1 MDLRERVDMI
11 ARSGF
16 LLFSAIMTLSLW
28 SNSVHAGIDPHTVVA
43 WTFDEGQGKF
53 VEDVSGNG
61 HDGELLDG
69 ADWSKDGKFSGA
81 VEFDGMEACI
91 EASHSD
97 GLNLEAFSI
106 EAWINCVPGSNQAIL
121 HKQGE
126 GNSSNRNYILNIRP
140 EGFLRGSFSSGGTQ
154 YDFDGP
160 TILEPSRWYH
170 VAATY
175 DGKVGKIYV
184 DGELDSETEI
194 DLILEPND
202 APLLLGKA
210 GGTGGARFTGLMD
223 EVRLS
228 NIARIQDEIGELM
241 NKGLALVLPVNTEGK
256 LAIAWGGV
264 KFSVLGF

>member
-1 MDLRERVDMI
+1 MI
-11 ARSGF
+11 ARFGF
-16 LLFSAIMTLSLW
+16 LLFSAIITLSLCL
-28 SNSVHAGIDPHTVVA
+28 NSVHAGIDPHTVAA

-53 VEDVSGNG
+53 AEDVSGNG
-61 HDGELLDG
+61 HDGELLNG
-69 ADWSKDGKFSGA
+69 ADWSKDGKFNGA
-81 VEFDGMEACI
+81 VEFDGIEACV
-91 EASHSD
+91 EVPHAD
-97 GLNLEAFSI
+97 GLSLGAFSI
-106 EAWINCVPGSNQAIL
+106 EAWINCIPGSNQAIL

-126 GNSSNRNYILNIRP
+126 GNAANRNYILNIRP
-140 EGFLRGSFSSGGTQ
+140 EGFLRGSFSSGGAQ

-160 TILEPSRWYH
+160 TILDANRWYH

-194 DLILEPND
+194 GLSLEAND

-223 EVRLS
+223 EMRLS
-228 NIARIQDEIGELM
+228 NIARTQDEIKELM
-241 NKGLALVLPVNTEGK
+241 NKGLALVLPVNIEGK

-264 KFSVLGF
+264 KFSVLDF

>member
-1 MDLRERVDMI
+1 MI
-11 ARSGF
+11 ARFSF

-28 SNSVHAGIDPHTVVA
+28 SNPVHAGIDPHTVAA
-43 WTFDEGQGKF
+43 WTFDESQGKF

-61 HDGELLDG
+61 HHGELLDG
-69 ADWSKDGKFSGA
+69 ADWSEGGKFIGA
-81 VEFDGMEACI
+81 VEFDGIEACV
-91 EASHSD
+91 EVPHSD
-97 GLNLEAFSI
+97 DLSLEAFSI

-194 DLILEPND
+194 GLSLETND

-223 EVRLS
+223 EMRVS
-228 NIARIQDEIGELM
+228 NIARIQDEIRELM
-241 NKGLALVLPVNTEGK
+241 NKGLALVLPVNIEGK

-264 KFSVLGF
+264 KFSVLNF

>member
-1 MDLRERVDMI
+1 MI
-11 ARSGF
+11 TRSGF
-16 LLFSAIMTLSLW
+16 LLFSAIITLSLW
-28 SNSVHAGIDPHTVVA
+28 LNSVHAGIDPHIVAA
-43 WTFDEGQGKF
+43 WTFDEGQGEF
-53 VEDVSGNG
+53 VEDASGNG

-69 ADWSKDGKFSGA
+69 AKWSKDGKFNGA
-81 VEFDGMEACI
+81 VELDGIEACV
-91 EASHSD
+91 EVPHD
-97 GLNLEAFSI
+97 DDLNLEAFSI
-106 EAWINCVPGSNQAIL
+106 EAWVNCVPGSNQAIL

-126 GNSSNRNYILNIRP
+126 DNAANRNYILNIRP

-160 TILEPSRWYH
+160 TILESNRWYH

-194 DLILEPND
+194 GLPLEAND

-228 NIARIQDEIGELM
+228 NIARTQDEIKELR
-241 NKGLALVLPVNTEGK
+241 NKGLALVLSVNIEDK
-256 LAIAWGGV
+256 LAIAWGGI
-264 KFSVLGF
+264 KFSALGF

>member
-1 MDLRERVDMI
+1 MKLRERVDMI
-11 ARSGF
+11 ARFSF

-28 SNSVHAGIDPHTVVA
+28 SNLVHAGIDPHTVAA

-61 HDGELLDG
+61 HHGELLDG
-69 ADWSKDGKFSGA
+69 ADWSEDGKFSGA
-81 VEFDGMEACI
+81 VEFDGIEACV
-91 EASHSD
+91 EVPHSD
-97 GLNLEAFSI
+97 DLNLEAFSI
-106 EAWINCVPGSNQAIL
+106 EAWVNCVPGSNQAIL

-126 GNSSNRNYILNIRP
+126 GNATNRNYILNIRP
-140 EGFLRGSFSSGGTQ
+140 EGFLRGSFSSGGAQ
-154 YDFDGP
+154 HDFDGP
-160 TILEPSRWYH
+160 TILESNRWYY

-175 DGKVGKIYV
+175 DGKAGKIYV
-184 DGELDSETEI
+184 DGELDSKTEI
-194 DLILEPND
+194 DLTLEPND

-210 GGTGGARFTGLMD
+210 GGTGGARFTGFMD

-228 NIARIQDEIGELM
+228 NIARTQDEINELM

-264 KFSVLGF
+264 KFSVLDF